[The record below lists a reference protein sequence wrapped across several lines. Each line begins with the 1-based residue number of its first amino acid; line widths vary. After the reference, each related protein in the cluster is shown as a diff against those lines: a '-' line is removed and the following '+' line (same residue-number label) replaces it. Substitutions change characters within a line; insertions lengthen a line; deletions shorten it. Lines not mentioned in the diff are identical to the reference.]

1 MNITTKGIILNRTYD
16 ENIVS
21 HVSDFLSAKSGISKD
36 NIWSITKAKV
46 ENKGRVP
53 EDYLQLEK
61 FTQAAKDVVN
71 KDLDVMKFVELAE
84 IPKFRDYLT
93 FDEIVDIYKK

>member
-1 MNITTKGIILNRTYD
+1 MMKKLLLM
-16 ENIVS
+16 
-21 HVSDFLSAKSGISKD
+21 FLSIPDLSDKN

-53 EDYLQLEK
+53 EDYLQLEN
-61 FTQAAKDVVN
+61 FTKAAKDVVN

-93 FDEIVDIYKK
+93 FNEIVDIYKK